1 MSKKNDLI
9 LIADDD
15 DLICDLLVFTLET
28 SGYKTEV
35 SQTIE
40 DTIKKAKKEK
50 PALLILDLTLRDRKG
65 IEVLEAI
72 KNLEIPVIIFSGYT
86 ALDKEANGIK
96 DYKNVK
102 QFISKPIEPSK
113 VIAAVD
119 KILA

>member
-40 DTIKKAKKEK
+40 DTIKKTKKEK

-65 IEVLEAI
+65 IEVLKAI